1 MHITPCCNLP
11 INTPHLNFFVSRK
24 KRYTRSCIPRFEKR
38 KMEKKCIKQCRVLL
52 RGLSSSN
59 SLSLHCSLISCP
71 DFLIVAMSS
80 RLLFS
85 LLTTRQQKN
94 LTKIPSISPVFFQ
107 VFILCIEIKNLS
119 PLAFWASSNNVWYP
133 MSLHCTAAPC
143 FSLCLF
149 SLQAKKLRSSLFS
162 PWIMPLESAHSMT
175 NNNKQPFLIS

>member
-107 VFILCIEIKNLS
+107 VFILCIEIKTSLLL
-119 PLAFWASSNNVWYP
+119 PFELRLTTFGIRCPFTAPPHLVFLYAFFLY
-133 MSLHCTAAPC
+133 
-143 FSLCLF
+143 
-149 SLQAKKLRSSLFS
+149 KLKS
-162 PWIMPLESAHSMT
+162 
-175 NNNKQPFLIS
+175 

>member
-149 SLQAKKLRSSLFS
+149 FS
-162 PWIMPLESAHSMT
+162 TS
-175 NNNKQPFLIS
+175 